1 VTQQAVTVLVSEHLA
16 PASEKPA
23 ESGAGRMRR
32 CSPATCWWK
41 RSRLPGFDLD
51 RPWRLDDRVEVR
63 PESFGALPAYQRALG
78 TLARSQMIAR
88 RAAP

>member
-1 VTQQAVTVLVSEHLA
+1 VTQQAITVLVSEHLA

-23 ESGAGRMRR
+23 ESGAGWMIGWR
-32 CSPATCWWK
+32 SA
-41 RSRLPGFDLD
+41 RSRSARCPTARSARMAASIGD
-51 RPWRLDDRVEVR
+51 
-63 PESFGALPAYQRALG
+63 GALPAYQRALG